1 MQLVE
6 KLPPL
11 RVGNLRVARRFAKRP
26 VRVER
31 LERRLGFVAGFANL
45 DDCAAFAR
53 LAKRGFPVIVKQVAA
68 GYLPEVIGDA
78 LGDVVRLD
86 QQAKRI
92 TGEVVA
98 EPAGGV
104 ARVGVELLLEDAKL
118 AAGRDRG
125 ALDLLAVNLRLR
137 IEGSQRLDFVAE
149 KLEAH
154 RPWAGQREDVEDAA
168 AQGELPLLA
177 DLRLRLVA
185 LVLEPLNEVERVDA
199 LAKLEAAEPVF
210 QLGRG
215 EGPLQQGD
223 GGGDDDRADGGL
235 LALGQVDERL
245 EPFAQ
250 HVGVRQSG
258 LVWQDIPRGEK
269 EGRLGRALGQGG
281 EPRLEFLLELL
292 LKFAGGADDEHRPAL
307 GGMGQNSR
315 RKGPSA
321 LADAAERQ
329 HSSRLRAVQDGL

>member
-11 RVGNLRVARRFAKRP
+11 RVGNLRVARRLAKRP

-53 LAKRGFPVIVKQVAA
+53 LAKRGFPVVVKQVAA
-68 GYLPEVIGDA
+68 GYLPEVIGDT

-104 ARVGVELLLEDAKL
+104 ARVGAELLFEDAEF
-118 AAGRDRG
+118 AAGRDRC
-125 ALDLLAVNLRLR
+125 AVDLLAVNLRLR

-235 LALGQVDERL
+235 LALG
-245 EPFAQ
+245 
-250 HVGVRQSG
+250 
-258 LVWQDIPRGEK
+258 
-269 EGRLGRALGQGG
+269 
-281 EPRLEFLLELL
+281 
-292 LKFAGGADDEHRPAL
+292 
-307 GGMGQNSR
+307 
-315 RKGPSA
+315 
-321 LADAAERQ
+321 
-329 HSSRLRAVQDGL
+329 